1 MGFSVTGVLCDGIP
15 VPKSLYIQ
23 NKRLAFVYRVLQ
35 FAAILFAGFQIILG
49 RSWLTLYVPAGE
61 GFTMWFTQ
69 GDKSDL
75 EDSSS
80 LHCSDPAEFEYE
92 WSDSFMYRPTG
103 CQNVDTMRIFSK
115 ETPLSAYYM
124 TYVQD
129 TYLWN
134 ADGNQCGSSAS
145 TECQR
150 QGGAYSENGAS
161 CTCKK
166 YNDFFVKNVEMHKIS
181 FLHGYKVQTTPDKTA
196 YQLGVSGEVTK
207 SFKNL
212 RTGKVDTSHGGI
224 RTRFYDSTGN
234 LCDMGGKTEWL
245 ADDSKAGI
253 NVRLADIVKCG
264 KADLDAG
271 LPELRSFAVGES
283 GLPTM
288 RLAGAQITLEFVY
301 ENPAVHMEGFEE
313 DVCKVRVDVVPAW
326 NSRTFFSPMQ
336 VPHPG
341 TNNSEAFTTYNYGIS
356 LILKPTGSMAFLNIP
371 AFITSLT
378 SVIVILGLPSS
389 IIAFLAFNVVGKYS
403 NIYSK
408 SATEHLDIRKR
419 LAGIVTRQM
428 SAMASFRSITS
439 QQKTPFHELQDM
451 PDSQVA
457 ELAEDIFSGLNDGSH
472 DGGSRAHTLAQF
484 LVHRLDLEETGG
496 VSMNDFMTVATQNEV
511 MTTKDIGRLAKSE
524 SASCLEKIFSDHG
537 RLFDVGDGIV
547 KSSSDVKPVLARQE
561 TIQIAD
567 LAEQQKK
574 VMDILEELRL
584 KVEVSKPEVQQ
595 EPDVQKEPDVEQGQT
610 IQPLHVHGGS
620 SMNRFELMPIQE
632 KTAQEITRREMLE
645 MQELSLK
652 TIINR
657 TETMQMG
664 HQAAINR
671 RMHVMEE
678 QLKEILMRQQSQAK
692 DDR

>member
-403 NIYSK
+403 KIYRK
-408 SATEHLDIRKR
+408 SAIERLDIGKR
-419 LAGIVTRQM
+419 LAGIVARQI

-451 PDSQVA
+451 PDSQIA
-457 ELAEDIFSGLNDGSH
+457 QLAEDVFNGLQDGSD
-472 DGGSRAHTLAQF
+472 DGGRRAKILAQF
-484 LVHRLDLEETGG
+484 LVHKMDYDHMGG
-496 VSMNDFMTVATQNEV
+496 VSMSDFMTVATQNEV
-511 MTTKDIGRLAKSE
+511 MTREDIGRLADSDTTPI
-524 SASCLEKIFSDHG
+524 LEKIFSDHG
-537 RLFDVGDGIV
+537 RLFETG
-547 KSSSDVKPVLARQE
+547 SERRLSDIKPGFAHSTSMQVAS
-561 TIQIAD
+561 
-567 LAEQQKK
+567 LAEQQNKF
-574 VMDILEELRL
+574 MDILEELRL
-584 KVEVSKPEVQQ
+584 KVDISKPEVQR
-595 EPDVQKEPDVEQGQT
+595 KPDVEQGQT
-610 IQPLHVHGGS
+610 SQPLNARGCS
-620 SMNRFELMPIQE
+620 STKRFEVVPIQE